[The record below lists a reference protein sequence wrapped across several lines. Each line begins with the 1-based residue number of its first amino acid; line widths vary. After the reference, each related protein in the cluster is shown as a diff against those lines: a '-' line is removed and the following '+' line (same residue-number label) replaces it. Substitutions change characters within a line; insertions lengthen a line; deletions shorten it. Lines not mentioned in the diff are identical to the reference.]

1 MIAGAVAP
9 ESRLGFGWRRRLAL
23 ILQSEAVEC
32 GLACLAMVAGW
43 HGYRTD
49 LPTLRRRFSIS
60 LKGATLKQLIDIAGQ
75 LNFAA
80 RPLRLELD
88 ELAEL
93 KTPCILHWD
102 LNHFVVLVRAGK
114 RHIAIL
120 DPAHTVRA
128 AAARDRG
135 TRGRRR
141 PPLRSRQEQQ
151 DHRAR
156 AWHQP
161 AYGSRSRF
169 RAAS

>member
-93 KTPCILHWD
+93 KTPCILHWAECVND
-102 LNHFVVLVRAGK
+102 FAAPGGVNLVCSRRVHGSVFSPQMAG
-114 RHIAIL
+114 
-120 DPAHTVRA
+120 
-128 AAARDRG
+128 
-135 TRGRRR
+135 
-141 PPLRSRQEQQ
+141 
-151 DHRAR
+151 
-156 AWHQP
+156 
-161 AYGSRSRF
+161 
-169 RAAS
+169 